1 MLPLPSAGG
10 PPRSRP
16 RGTPGRHLTRRF
28 ERRRSPAPAT
38 GRRPAGPVPVRR
50 TAAAD
55 VDRVPPPG
63 PARRGGQGSAG
74 VGAGPGHRTDRDSA
88 GQGRGDDEPGIMSRP
103 PRPRSQG
110 VISRDMLVRA
120 WGYLGLVSAAL
131 VLLTFFYVLLRSA
144 RTSAR

>member
-1 MLPLPSAGG
+1 
-10 PPRSRP
+10 
-16 RGTPGRHLTRRF
+16 
-28 ERRRSPAPAT
+28 
-38 GRRPAGPVPVRR
+38 
-50 TAAAD
+50 
-55 VDRVPPPG
+55 
-63 PARRGGQGSAG
+63 
-74 VGAGPGHRTDRDSA
+74 
-88 GQGRGDDEPGIMSRP
+88 MSRP